1 VDSSARRQQSLNEV
15 NAFFASSLGR
25 RALKDAHISPEQVT
39 KAVSSLDDAELAKLA
54 ARTQRA
60 QQDFAAGSLSSHAL
74 VIIVVAIAVVL
85 VVILATKL

>member
-1 VDSSARRQQSLNEV
+1 MAAEIKVAVRQM
-15 NAFFASSLGR
+15 
-25 RALKDAHISPEQVT
+25 QVT
-39 KAVSSLDDAELAKLA
+39 VTDASRQYL
-54 ARTQRA
+54 